1 MGSNPWSHKW
11 LPTPVLGLP
20 SGTVVKNSP
29 VNARRHGFN
38 PWVRKI
44 LWSRKWQPNPSFLP
58 GKFQGQRSLV
68 GLQSMGLQGVE
79 HNRAQHRGVV
89 KIVLLKQQAWAPC
102 LVRDLRSHKQPG
114 VAKKQTK
121 IQLAEVTRVG
131 AS

>member
-1 MGSNPWSHKW
+1 M
-11 LPTPVLGLP
+11 
-20 SGTVVKNSP
+20 VKNSP

-44 LWSRKWQPNPSFLP
+44 LWSRKWQPNPSFLL

-79 HNRAQHRGVV
+79 HNRVQHIGVV